1 MAVLEIPRTILPC
14 ISQSYTAPEQPT
26 FLLAHQLVNELETVG
41 SKIGSLKRDAERA
54 TEAVT
59 LGQKSLIIARQQAVD
74 AKKLLNPLNHP
85 KVKALLG
92 K

>member
-1 MAVLEIPRTILPC
+1 MQA
-14 ISQSYTAPEQPT
+14 
-26 FLLAHQLVNELETVG
+26 VNELESVT

-54 TEAVT
+54 SEAAT
-59 LGQKSLIIARQQAVD
+59 LGQKSFEIARQQAVD

-85 KVKALLG
+85 RVKSLLG

>member
-1 MAVLEIPRTILPC
+1 M
-14 ISQSYTAPEQPT
+14 
-26 FLLAHQLVNELETVG
+26 LAHQLVNELETVG

-54 TEAVT
+54 TEAAT

>member
-1 MAVLEIPRTILPC
+1 M
-14 ISQSYTAPEQPT
+14 
-26 FLLAHQLVNELETVG
+26 LAHQLVNELETVG